1 MTNIREKRS
10 SLEMLKEV
18 RFSMKVLVQIFYNY
32 WLLELA
38 TVLNLS
44 VPSCLLMTVHHYRVS
59 ETASA
64 FFLPVAYYF
73 GFYCFNINLV
83 GTDIIVVQLLS
94 RVQFLPPHRLQHA
107 RLPGPSLSPGVYYLT
122 VISESLYPQTKF
134 ENNFLFHK

>member
-1 MTNIREKRS
+1 MTEFLEQLRLGDKWIILPIIFKLTVTYVRKKRS

-64 FFLPVAYYF
+64 FFLPVAIESL
-73 GFYCFNINLV
+73 CS
-83 GTDIIVVQLLS
+83 LLDS
-94 RVQFLPPHRLQHA
+94 LH
-107 RLPGPSLSPGVYYLT
+107 LSP
-122 VISESLYPQTKF
+122 
-134 ENNFLFHK
+134 